1 MSVEAKS
8 LQFGLDFFN
17 KTIEMGI
24 STVVFWA
31 ILYIA
36 ILFFTAWWVETRSGR
51 QNRNV
56 VNNPY
61 IYSLSLAVYC
71 TAWTYFGSVGRA
83 SSSGMNFLAVYLGP
97 TLMAPLW
104 FFILR
109 KMVLVSKHQ
118 RITSIADFI
127 SARFGKSTS
136 LAAIVTILCVA
147 GIVPYISIQLKA
159 IAFGVDILTE
169 KKYPYFKHDARFL
182 WDATFWITAAMIL
195 FTVLFGT
202 RKIDPNEKHDGLV
215 AAVALESIVK
225 LVAFWGIGIY
235 VVYVMFNGPS
245 DLFHSAAQKSELLQL
260 FSLSVVKNTSV
271 IAWNMLLLLSAFA
284 FLLLPRQFYI
294 SVVENNDVQHINTAI
309 WLLPLYLLLINI
321 FVFPIAIAGKMHF
334 GLEVSPDSYVLSLP
348 MANHSAVIS
357 LLAFIGGF
365 AAASGM
371 VIVSSIALSIM
382 ISNHLILP
390 LFLHSGWLDLKQD
403 RTSSLINIR
412 RWSIVS
418 VMIMAYLYL
427 KWVGSSYD
435 LVSVGLIS
443 FTAVA
448 QFAPATFIG
457 LYWKGATKTGAITG
471 LMAGAIIWG
480 YCLPATSMA
489 EAGLFDSTFIRD
501 GLFGIEW
508 LKPRALF
515 GLTGLDPITHAAW
528 WSLLFNFMLFGVV
541 SVFSQSSALSL
552 TQADLFVNIHKYTM
566 GIDFD
571 PVKRTARMEDLL
583 NMVRRFLGEKR
594 LFEVL
599 DHYEALN
606 NKSIKDIKLAEA
618 DLINYLETHL
628 AGAIGAASARL
639 MTDSISKE
647 ETLTFEEVMQVMEQ
661 TQEVLRYSK
670 ELELKSVTLEQVSR
684 SLQDANDQLKALD
697 KLKANFIANVT
708 HELRTPVTSI
718 KSLSKI
724 MLDYRDELS
733 EEKMESY
740 LAILVSESDR
750 IGRLINQVLDIEKLQ
765 SDEQQKLPFDIV
777 VLDEV
782 IQQLMV
788 GMEPIFKEKNIEYA
802 YLNHNPE
809 TQILGQRDRIMQVLV
824 NLVSNATKFCDPNQ
838 GRIYVNAAVQDQ
850 FLCIDVCDNGR
861 GIPESAKGVI
871 FEQFVQLNHPKL
883 GKPDGTGLGL
893 YISKQIIHQH
903 QGTIEVQ
910 DAKGGGA
917 VFTIKLPVHHN

>member
-1 MSVEAKS
+1 ME
-8 LQFGLDFFN
+8 
-17 KTIEMGI
+17 I

-36 ILFFTAWWVETRSGR
+36 ILFFTAWWIERRSGR
-51 QNRNV
+51 QQKNL

-83 SSSGMNFLAVYLGP
+83 SNNGMSFLAVYLGP

-109 KMVLVSKHQ
+109 KMVLISKHQ

-127 SARFGKSTS
+127 SSRFGKSTS
-136 LAAIVTILCVA
+136 LAAIVTLMCVA

-159 IAFGVDILTE
+159 IAFGVDILTD
-169 KKYPYFKHDARFL
+169 KKYPYFKSNAYFV

-202 RKIDPNEKHDGLV
+202 RKIDPNEKHNGLV
-215 AAVALESIVK
+215 AAVAFESLVK
-225 LVAFWGIGIY
+225 LVAFWGIGVF
-235 VVYVMFNGPS
+235 VVYGMFDGPG
-245 DLFHSAAQKSELLQL
+245 DLFERAAQQNDILQL
-260 FSLSVVKNTSV
+260 FTQSVVKNTSV
-271 IAWNMLLLLSAFA
+271 MSWNMLLLLSAFA

-294 SVVENNDVQHINTAI
+294 SVVENNDVQHVNTAM

-334 GLEVSPDSYVLSLP
+334 GADIASDSYVLSLP
-348 MANHSAVIS
+348 MAGKSHVLS

-382 ISNHLILP
+382 ISNHLIVP
-390 LFLHSGWLDLKQD
+390 LMIQAKWLGMKPD
-403 RTSSLINIR
+403 RLRLLLNIR

-418 VMIMAYLYL
+418 VMLMAYLYL
-427 KWVGSSYD
+427 KGVGSSYD
-435 LVSVGLIS
+435 LISVGLIS
-443 FTAVA
+443 FTAAA
-448 QFAPATFIG
+448 QFAPAAFIG
-457 LYWKGATKTGAITG
+457 MYWKGATKSGAIAG
-471 LMAGAIIWG
+471 LAAGALIWA
-480 YCLPATSMA
+480 YCLPITSMA
-489 EAGLFDSTFIRD
+489 EAGLFDASFIEH
-501 GLFGIEW
+501 GAFGVHW

-515 GLTGLDPITHAAW
+515 GLEGMDPVSHAAW
-528 WSLLFNFMLFGVV
+528 WSLLFNFSLFGAV
-541 SVFSQSSALSL
+541 SAFSQPSALTL
-552 TQADLFVNIHKYTM
+552 MQADLFVNIHKYTS
-566 GIDFD
+566 GADFD
-571 PVKRTARMEDLL
+571 PVKRTARIDDLL
-583 NMVRRFLGEKR
+583 HMVRRFLGEKR
-594 LFEVL
+594 LLEVL
-599 DHYEALN
+599 NLYEAQN
-606 NKSIKDIKLAEA
+606 SKSLKDLKIAEA

-647 ETLTFEEVMQVMEQ
+647 ETLTFEEVMLVMEQ
-661 TQEVLRYSK
+661 TQEALRYSR
-670 ELELKSVTLEQVSR
+670 ELELKSVALEQVSR
-684 SLQDANDQLKALD
+684 SLQEANDQLKALD
-697 KLKANFIANVT
+697 RLKANFIANVT

-733 EEKMESY
+733 EEKMASY

-750 IGRLINQVLDIEKLQ
+750 IGRLINQVLDIEKLHA
-765 SDEQQKLPFDIV
+765 EEHQQIPVEPVNIN
-777 VLDEV
+777 EV
-782 IQQLMV
+782 IEQLV
-788 GMEPIFKEKNIEYA
+788 LGMEPIFNEKNIRCSYQNDA
-802 YLNHNPE
+802 ISA
-809 TQILGQRDRIMQVLV
+809 QILGQRDRIMQVLV
-824 NLVSNATKFCDPNQ
+824 NLISNATKFCNPEKGTIHIWVFQHDTQLNIQ
-838 GRIYVNAAVQDQ
+838 VI
-850 FLCIDVCDNGR
+850 DNGR
-861 GIPESAKGVI
+861 GIPDNAKEMI
-871 FEQFVQLNHPKL
+871 FGQFAQLNHPKL

-893 YISKQIIHQH
+893 YISKQIIQQH
-903 QGTIEVQ
+903 NGKITVQ

-917 VFTIKLPVHHN
+917 VFTVEFPISN